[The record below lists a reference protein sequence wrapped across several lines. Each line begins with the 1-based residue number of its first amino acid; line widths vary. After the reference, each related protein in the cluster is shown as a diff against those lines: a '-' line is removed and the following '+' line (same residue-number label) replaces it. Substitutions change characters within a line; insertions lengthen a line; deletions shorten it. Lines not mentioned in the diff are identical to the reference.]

1 MHSLSR
7 ARIALFALIVGA
19 CSTATSRSPS
29 SPSSPPSVSN
39 TNAPLAPA
47 ASSPPAAPAAQ
58 AEADATREAKA
69 QADARYD
76 AVLSAASYPFPVRYL
91 ELRTQRQ
98 QLRMAYMDV
107 QPERPNGRSVLLLH
121 GKNFAGFYWE
131 PTVRRLLEQGF
142 RVVVPDQIGFGKSSK
157 PQAYQFSFQALA
169 ENTRALLA
177 ELRLEH
183 VAVVGHSM
191 GGMLAVRFALLY
203 PTLTEKLVLV
213 SPIGLEDW
221 KRWVPARS
229 VDEWYTEELKATPS
243 SLREYQKQAYYAG
256 NWRPEYEAL
265 LEYAA
270 GMTQHPDYPKVAWCS
285 ALSYD
290 MIFNQPVL
298 YELQDLKPPT
308 LLIIGLRDRTAIG
321 RGWAAKEIAAKLG
334 NYRELGKRAAAN
346 IPHAKLVEL
355 EGVGHLPQVEAFDAY
370 AQALLAFLK

>member
-1 MHSLSR
+1 V
-7 ARIALFALIVGA
+7 A
-19 CSTATSRSPS
+19 
-29 SPSSPPSVSN
+29 
-39 TNAPLAPA
+39 
-47 ASSPPAAPAAQ
+47 PAAPAPSAPP
-58 AEADATREAKA
+58 A

-76 AVLSAASYPFPVRYL
+76 AVLSGASYPFPVRYL

-107 QPERPNGRSVLLLH
+107 QPERPNRRSVLLLH

-131 PTVRRLLEQGF
+131 ATVRRLLEQGY

-177 ELRLEH
+177 ELHLAH

-203 PTLTEKLVLV
+203 PALTEKLVLV
-213 SPIGLEDW
+213 APIGLEDW

-229 VDEWYTEELKATPS
+229 VDEWYADELKATRDS
-243 SLREYQKQAYYAG
+243 IREYQKQAYYAG
-256 NWRPEYEAL
+256 KWQPEYEAL
-265 LEYAA
+265 IEYAA
-270 GMTQHPDYPKVAWCS
+270 GMTEHPDYPKVAWCS
-285 ALSYD
+285 ALGYD
-290 MIFNQPVL
+290 MIFNQPVV
-298 YELQDLKPPT
+298 YELHDLKPAT
-308 LLIIGLRDRTAIG
+308 LLIIGLRDRTALG
-321 RGWAAKEIAAKLG
+321 RAWASKEVAAKLG
-334 NYRELGKRAAAN
+334 NYRDLGKRAAAN
-346 IPHAKLVEL
+346 IPGARLVEL